1 MGILKYS
8 AKRFFQ
14 TIPVLFGITLACF
27 IILRLMPGDPANLLM
42 GSRATPEAIE
52 AFQRQLGLDKPIYEQ
67 YLRFL
72 KDLLHGSLGK
82 SIFYDQPVTNLILER
97 LPATIFLVA
106 YSTVIAIIITL
117 PLAAVSALRKDTFI
131 DQSIK
136 GAFVVA
142 LSMPSFWLG
151 IILILL
157 FSIKFGIFPVSG
169 YGETLA
175 SRLWHLFLPAFTIGL
190 ATASLTIR
198 SLRSSMIAVLT
209 ADFIDTAKSKG
220 VRAKNV
226 VLKHVLR
233 NALISTISVL
243 GVHTSWVI
251 GGTVVIETVFSI
263 PGIGYLFVKS
273 ILTRDYPMI
282 QGLTVTFAMLVILI
296 NFLTDISY
304 SLIDPRVSY
313 D

>member
-1 MGILKYS
+1 LGILKYS
-8 AKRFFQ
+8 VKRLFQ

-52 AFQRQLGLDKPIYEQ
+52 AFQKQLGLDKPIYEQ
-67 YLRFL
+67 YLGFL

-82 SIFYDQPVTNLILER
+82 SIFYDQPVTSLILER
-97 LPATIFLVA
+97 LPATIFLVVYA
-106 YSTVIAIIITL
+106 TMIAIIITL
-117 PLAAVSALRKDTFI
+117 PLATISALRKDTFI

-151 IILILL
+151 VILILL

-169 YGETLA
+169 YGETLV

>member
-8 AKRFFQ
+8 VKRLFQ

-42 GSRATPEAIE
+42 GTRATPEAIA
-52 AFQRQLGLDKPIYEQ
+52 AFQKQLGLDKPIHEQ
-67 YLRFL
+67 YLAFL
-72 KDLLHGSLGK
+72 NDLLHGSLGR
-82 SIFYDQPVTNLILER
+82 SIFYDQPVTWLILER
-97 LPATIFLVA
+97 LPATIYLVA
-106 YSTVIAIIITL
+106 FSTFIAIIITL
-117 PLAAVSALRKDTFI
+117 PLASISALRKDSII

-151 IILILL
+151 IILILF

-169 YGETLA
+169 YGQTMA
-175 SRLWHLFLPAFTIGL
+175 SHLWHLFLPAFTIAL

-209 ADFIDTAKSKG
+209 ADYIDTAKAKG
-220 VRAKNV
+220 VRHKNV
-226 VLKHVLR
+226 IVKHVLR

-273 ILTRDYPMI
+273 IMTRDYPII
-282 QGLTVTFAMLVILI
+282 QGLTITFALLVILI